1 MSDKY
6 NFDQTSAPPGAETAE
21 ALGFG
26 TFDAQDDALMLMSLS
41 LDGQLES
48 HDEARL
54 QLLLAADAALRETWR
69 QWQKVDVLF
78 AEQPR
83 AAPEIGFGER
93 FTLKLE
99 ARERRA
105 RRRRQALFVSAA
117 VVAWV
122 STAAMVV
129 LLGWTLLS
137 NQTQW
142 MNDFVREL
150 VFYPSAAAI
159 WLRAVQTSLGS
170 LIGEPQSLAMS
181 VGYAA
186 AAGLLLYGWLLVLR
200 RTTREEVISS

>member
-1 MSDKY
+1 MSDKF
-6 NFDQTSAPPGAETAE
+6 NFEQTAAPPGDETGE
-21 ALGFG
+21 ATGFDPI
-26 TFDAQDDALMLMSLS
+26 DAQDDALMLMSLS

-48 HDEARL
+48 ADEARL
-54 QLLLAADAALRETWR
+54 QQLLAADAGLRETWR
-69 QWQKVDVLF
+69 QWQKVDVMF
-78 AEQPR
+78 AELPH
-83 AAPEIGFGER
+83 AVPEAGFAER

-99 ARERRA
+99 ARELRT

-117 VVAWV
+117 VVAWF

-129 LLGWTLLS
+129 LLGWTLVS

-150 VFYPSAAAI
+150 VFYPSAAAV
-159 WLRAVQTSLGS
+159 WLRAVQSSLGA
-170 LIGEPQSLAMS
+170 LVGEPQSLAMS

>member
-1 MSDKY
+1 MSDYFK
-6 NFDQTSAPPGAETAE
+6 FEQTSAPPGE
-21 ALGFG
+21 ANVEAASLD

-41 LDGQLES
+41 LDGLLES
-48 HDEARL
+48 DDEARL
-54 QLLLAADAALRETWR
+54 QQLLAMDAGLRETWR
-69 QWQKVDVLF
+69 QWQKVDLLF

-83 AAPEIGFGER
+83 VAPEAGFGER
-93 FTLKLE
+93 FTIKLE

-105 RRRRQALFVSAA
+105 RLRRQALFVSAA
-117 VVAWV
+117 VLAWV

-150 VFYPSAAAI
+150 VFYPSAAAV
-159 WLRAVQTSLGS
+159 WLRAVQNSLGA
-170 LIGEPQSLAMS
+170 LIGEPQSLAIS

>member
-1 MSDKY
+1 MSD
-6 NFDQTSAPPGAETAE
+6 NFKFEQTSAPPGE
-21 ALGFG
+21 ANVEAQSPD
-26 TFDAQDDALMLMSLS
+26 TFDAQGDALMLMSLS
-41 LDGQLES
+41 LDGLLES
-48 HDEARL
+48 DDEARL
-54 QLLLAADAALRETWR
+54 QQLLAMDAGLRETWR
-69 QWQKVDVLF
+69 QWQKVDLLF
-78 AEQPR
+78 AEQPH
-83 AAPEIGFGER
+83 AAPEAGFGER
-93 FTLKLE
+93 FTIKLE

-105 RRRRQALFVSAA
+105 RLRRQALFVSAA

-150 VFYPSAAAI
+150 VFYPSAAAV
-159 WLRAVQTSLGS
+159 WLRAVQNSLGA
-170 LIGEPQSLAMS
+170 LIGEPQSLAIS